1 MFLIQYNHQAFV
13 VSVDCVLLLNI
24 IANVLDLDHRSRF
37 VLNVPQTG
45 GVTGA
50 LMVSKFSP

>member
-1 MFLIQYNHQAFV
+1 M
-13 VSVDCVLLLNI
+13 SVDCVLLLNI